1 MSSRG
6 ICDRVAIVGMGC
18 TPFGEHWDKSADD
31 LLIDAAYDAGAGT
44 GIDVRDVDAFWLGT
58 YMSGV
63 AGLSL
68 SRPLRLTGKPV
79 THVENMCATGSEAL
93 RAACYAVACGAYDTA
108 MAVGVEKLKDSGFS
122 GLTRHSIPG
131 DGIGGT
137 LGTTTAPANFS
148 LLGPAY
154 SEKYGVARERL
165 KEAFTRIAWKNHRN
179 GAVNPRA
186 QFRKEVPM
194 ETIARS
200 PLVAGDLGIF
210 DCSGVSDG
218 AAAAIVVRA
227 EDAHRYTDRPLYVKA
242 MSVVSGAA
250 DGNVDPGYDF
260 TTFPEVVAS
269 AREAYRQA
277 GVTDP
282 RREVGMAEV
291 HDCFTVT
298 ELILMED
305 LGFADRGTAWQQVLD
320 GAFDRDGRLPVNPD
334 GGLKAFGHPVGASG
348 LRMIFEAW
356 LQLRGEAPDGR
367 RITDPRR
374 KLALT
379 HNLGGGPGECVS
391 FVALLGAELS
401 A

>member
-31 LLIDAAYDAGAGT
+31 LLIDAAYDASQNAGI
-44 GIDVRDVDAFWLGT
+44 GVRDVDAFWLGT

-154 SEKYGVARERL
+154 SEKYGVAREQL
-165 KEAFTRIAWKNHRN
+165 KEVCTRIAWKNHRN

-186 QFRKEVPM
+186 QFRRRCRWRPSL
-194 ETIARS
+194 TRRWWPGILASSTAPGSPTAR
-200 PLVAGDLGIF
+200 
-210 DCSGVSDG
+210 
-218 AAAAIVVRA
+218 R
-227 EDAHRYTDRPLYVKA
+227 RPSSCA
-242 MSVVSGAA
+242 
-250 DGNVDPGYDF
+250 
-260 TTFPEVVAS
+260 
-269 AREAYRQA
+269 
-277 GVTDP
+277 P
-282 RREVGMAEV
+282 R
-291 HDCFTVT
+291 TP
-298 ELILMED
+298 
-305 LGFADRGTAWQQVLD
+305 TATPT
-320 GAFDRDGRLPVNPD
+320 GR
-334 GGLKAFGHPVGASG
+334 S
-348 LRMIFEAW
+348 
-356 LQLRGEAPDGR
+356 
-367 RITDPRR
+367 T
-374 KLALT
+374 
-379 HNLGGGPGECVS
+379 
-391 FVALLGAELS
+391 
-401 A
+401 